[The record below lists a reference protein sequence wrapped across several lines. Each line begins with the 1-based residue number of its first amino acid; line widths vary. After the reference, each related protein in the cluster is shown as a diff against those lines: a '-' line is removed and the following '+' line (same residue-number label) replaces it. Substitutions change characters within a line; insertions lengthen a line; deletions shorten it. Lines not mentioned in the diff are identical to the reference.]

1 LAKPSEARNKQHITW
16 ATQHVIWPSL
26 FQAVH
31 VVLVSGNQT
40 VVYIGQRL
48 IHFLG
53 KNKPDA
59 GKQCSGGATMS
70 HPAGSEST
78 RVVQV
83 SFVGI
88 VDGTIHTKKP

>member
-1 LAKPSEARNKQHITW
+1 LAKPSEARNKQHMKW
-16 ATQHVIWPSL
+16 ATQHIMWPSLAL

-40 VVYIGQRL
+40 VVYISQRL
-48 IHFLG
+48 IHLLG
-53 KNKPDA
+53 KSKPDA
-59 GKQCSGGATMS
+59 GKQCSGGATMF

-83 SFVGI
+83 SVVGI
-88 VDGTIHTKKP
+88 VDGTIHTK